1 MFFYVDHKRIVMDDY
16 RVALQRAAL
25 HRVWVVAFDDM
36 PVAPGITE
44 TLAGSRYHASGR
56 VNAWRATAVLY
67 VPDEE
72 RRRDAAA
79 EM

>member
-1 MFFYVDHKRIVMDDY
+1 MILIER
-16 RVALQRAAL
+16 
-25 HRVWVVAFDDM
+25 
-36 PVAPGITE
+36 
-44 TLAGSRYHASGR
+44 SSGR